1 MKILSGSPVADKL
14 QTPVILLDWTECLD
28 KR

>member
-1 MKILSGSPVADKL
+1 MKILSGSPLADKS
-14 QTPVILLDWTECLD
+14 QTLVVSLDWTECLD

>member
-1 MKILSGSPVADKL
+1 MKLLSGSPLGDKS
-14 QTPVILLDWTECLD
+14 QTIVIQLDWTECLD

>member
-1 MKILSGSPVADKL
+1 MKILSGSPLADKS
-14 QTPVILLDWTECLD
+14 QTPVVSLDWTECLD